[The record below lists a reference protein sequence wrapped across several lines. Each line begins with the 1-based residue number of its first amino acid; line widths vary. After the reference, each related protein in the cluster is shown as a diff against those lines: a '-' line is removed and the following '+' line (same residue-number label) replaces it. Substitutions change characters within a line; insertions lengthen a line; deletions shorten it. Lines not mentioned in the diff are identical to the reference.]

1 MLKEIPRRVTFH
13 TLAYRC
19 PDAILGEYTTTDM
32 AAGDTVFGDHEELV
46 AGVPKLL
53 ESTENAVINNVV
65 HPMVLAARFHG
76 YFEYLHPLE
85 TVMAERDD
93 SSVII
98 SFCGLVIHSSLF
110 LPIVA
115 RNTFLH

>member
-1 MLKEIPRRVTFH
+1 MVFEAEIQEYENLRQTYQSQIIGRMDKEEYFK
-13 TLAYRC
+13 YNE
-19 PDAILGEYTTTDM
+19 ILFST
-32 AAGDTVFGDHEELV
+32 HS
-46 AGVPKLL
+46 KLL